1 MKTLEEL
8 QQEHKAQVKLLEEVG
23 PSLPYK
29 QWMELQLKIHR
40 LQKEIAKRKEENNAS
55 G

>member
-8 QQEHKAQVKLLEEVG
+8 QQEHKAAGKLLEEVG
-23 PSLPYK
+23 PNLPYK

-40 LQKEIAKRKEENNAS
+40 LQKEIAKVEKENNAS
-55 G
+55 R